1 MFLNI
6 LKKDMK
12 RKKTMNCI
20 LFAFVILATV
30 FVASGLNNVIT
41 VLNGTDYYM
50 DKAGVGDFCILTMGD
65 DSIGHMEEVL
75 DREEIVKDY
84 RLDHV
89 IYASEEHILLE
100 NGEHAQ
106 TKNTA
111 ILQAVSDT
119 QIHLFDCNNQEVTY
133 VPKGHAYVGGDF
145 MDENGLSVGDSVSID
160 HNGTKLTLVL
170 DGRIKDALLGSDF
183 MGNTRFLMNEK
194 DIQTL
199 LANEEIALH
208 YRGEIAYVD
217 TDSVKEM
224 GAVMAKIPNVGFDG
238 ARSTLKMLYVIELIM
253 AFLVLI
259 LSVCLMVVSFV
270 VLKFSINFT
279 IMEEFREIGV
289 MKAIG
294 ITNRKIRS
302 LYIVKYMILAVVGAA
317 IGFFISIPFGELLM
331 KSVTENMVLGN
342 DLGIICN
349 VTGAILVVIVIIG
362 FAYFCTGKVKKA
374 SPVDAIRSGQTGER
388 YRKKT
393 VYRIGKS
400 HLRPSIYMALNDVI
414 SSPRRYFTILLSF
427 CICMLLVLMIVN
439 TTETMKSDSLIDTFG
454 TRADL
459 YITDVNQAMED
470 MSFSSREEL
479 EHVLEDRANELKVIG
494 MPAEVSVEVQ
504 YKYHIL
510 FEGRE
515 YVLSCQQGVNCAAEE
530 YSYSEG
536 VIPQSAEEIAITPI
550 VSEMTGAG
558 IGDVLTIDFGTEQ
571 MDCMVTAYFETMNQL
586 GEVVRLHEDAPTS
599 MEYCSAIMQ
608 YKLTFTD
615 YPSREE
621 IERRKE
627 ELKDFYDNEEIMNQA
642 EYCEDCVGV
651 ADTMEAVQYLLLAIT
666 LIVVLLVTV
675 LMERAFIADE
685 KSQIAILKALGF
697 KNRTI
702 ITWHTCRFAIVA
714 FVAVLLAAIV
724 SVPMTDLCI
733 SPIFGMMGASDISY
747 NIVIWK
753 VFGLYP
759 GIVLAVTLFVAWLT
773 AQYTRTVKSSD
784 TAYIE

>member
-12 RKKTMNCI
+12 RKKTTNCI

-30 FVASGLNNVIT
+30 FVASGLNNVVT

-65 DSIGHMEEVL
+65 DSVGHMQEVL
-75 DREEIVKDY
+75 DREEMVKDY

-89 IYASEEHILLE
+89 IYAADAHILLE

-119 QIHLFDCNNQEVTY
+119 QIHLFDCDNQEVTH

-145 MDENGLSVGDSVSID
+145 MDENGLGVGDSVSID
-160 HNGTKLTLVL
+160 HNGTKLTLIL
-170 DGRIKDALLGSDF
+170 DGKIKDALLGSDF
-183 MGNTRFLMNEK
+183 MGNTRFLINER

-302 LYIVKYMILAVVGAA
+302 LYIVKYMILAVVGAV

-342 DLGIICN
+342 DWGIICN
-349 VTGAILVVIVIIG
+349 VAGAILVVIVIIG
-362 FAYFCTGKVKKA
+362 FAYLCTGKVKKA

-393 VYRIGKS
+393 GYRIGKS
-400 HLRPSIYMALNDVI
+400 HLRPGIYMALNDVI

-459 YITDVNQAMED
+459 YITDVNQAMRD

-479 EHVLEDRANELKVIG
+479 EHVLEDRAKELKEIG

-515 YVLSCQQGVNCAAEE
+515 YVLSCQQGVNCVAEE
-530 YSYSEG
+530 YRYSEG
-536 VIPQSAEEIAITPI
+536 VIPKSAEEIAITPI
-550 VSEMTGAG
+550 VSEMTGAK

-571 MDCMVTAYFETMNQL
+571 RDCMVTAYFETMNQM
-586 GEVVRLHEDAPTS
+586 GEVVRLHEDAPTG

-615 YPSREE
+615 HPSPEE

-666 LIVVLLVTV
+666 LLVVLLVTV

-714 FVAVLLAAIV
+714 FAAVLLAAIA

-747 NIVIWK
+747 HMAGWK
-753 VFGLYP
+753 VFGMYP
-759 GIVLAVTLFVAWLT
+759 GIVVSATVLVSFLT
-773 AQYTRTVKSSD
+773 AQYIRTIKSSD